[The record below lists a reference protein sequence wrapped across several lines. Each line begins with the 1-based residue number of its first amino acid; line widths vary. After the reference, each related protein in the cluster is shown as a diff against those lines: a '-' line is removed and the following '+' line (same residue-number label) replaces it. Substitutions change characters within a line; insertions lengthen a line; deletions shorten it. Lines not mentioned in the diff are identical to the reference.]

1 MKTDHF
7 SLIFLVLWAIYM
19 FGIYTPNAFRYK
31 KQANVD
37 NEKSRPIDITLDM
50 LAFLGWQIIPLIYVF
65 DSSLDFANYSRP
77 NWLGWLGA
85 LLLVA
90 SVFLYWRAYSDLGTN
105 WSPKIETRESQQ
117 LVTNG
122 VYKQLRHPVYA
133 AMWLWCAANALLLPN
148 WIAGFAITVTFLPLY
163 VTRVPREEA
172 MMLATFGDDYQA
184 YIERTGRIWPK
195 F

>member
-1 MKTDHF
+1 MKTDIF

-37 NEKSRPIDITLDM
+37 NEKSRPLDITLDM
-50 LAFLGWQIIPLIYVF
+50 LAFLGWQIIPLIYIF
-65 DSSLDFANYSRP
+65 GSSLDFANYNRP
-77 NWLGWLGA
+77 NWIGWLGA
-85 LLLVA
+85 LLLVDA
-90 SVFLYWRAYSDLGTN
+90 VFLYWRAYADLGTN
-105 WSPKIETRESQQ
+105 WSPKIETRENQQ

-122 VYKQLRHPVYA
+122 VYKRLRHPVYA

-148 WIAGFAITVTFLPLY
+148 WIAGFAITATFLPLY

-172 MMLATFGDDYQA
+172 MLLETFGTEYQDYMN
-184 YIERTGRIWPK
+184 RTGRIWPK